1 MILLQVFEE
10 QQEEVLIDGVDHEL
24 LIGCKHEIK
33 QHCPKENEING
44 ILHCLKQTIQSSNM
58 DFDRNCKLIINRRTN
73 QQSKDYRLRPRLQ
86 RACEKD
92 LKNYCQDVLLHQGDK
107 DTSKDFLEGQVIQ
120 CLQAK
125 LIADPDLVTPQCRHE
140 LSSVIRDEA
149 SDYRNNAIIVSEC
162 PRSIEICKQ
171 KLDKE
176 NLDARTAYYGGKV
189 EECLKTMFKKADI
202 ADGEVCSKLIAT
214 LIEATNIDIQ
224 ADHMLYKAC
233 ALDVSKFCSNI
244 PHGSGQQLKCLSNII
259 QEAKYKLEAKCDAL
273 LRQRLE
279 MFDVVST

>member
-92 LKNYCQDVLLHQGDK
+92 LKNYCEDVLLHQGDK

-149 SDYRNNAIIVSEC
+149 HDYRANGTKIMFIKVDLGRVGRSEIDLDRPKTTDYEHLIV
-162 PRSIEICKQ
+162 PPT
-171 KLDKE
+171 D
-176 NLDARTAYYGGKV
+176 
-189 EECLKTMFKKADI
+189 
-202 ADGEVCSKLIAT
+202 
-214 LIEATNIDIQ
+214 
-224 ADHMLYKAC
+224 
-233 ALDVSKFCSNI
+233 
-244 PHGSGQQLKCLSNII
+244 
-259 QEAKYKLEAKCDAL
+259 
-273 LRQRLE
+273 
-279 MFDVVST
+279 